1 MKYSLDNFKHFYTA
15 KSLHPTDLDT
25 EYQNTTAWR
34 RMSFEGVKN
43 TKFTTID
50 GDYPIIIRT
59 TSPTIAVPTDVA
71 DSNLTVVDDKL

>member
-1 MKYSLDNFKHFYTA
+1 
-15 KSLHPTDLDT
+15 
-25 EYQNTTAWR
+25 
-34 RMSFEGVKN
+34 MSFEGVKN